1 MSTHSEKG
9 LDVQYTL
16 SAEPVATSYEQDVA
30 QRMMD
35 DEKDI
40 TSLNRA
46 ISENNASLC
55 QEIVSESRKTECQEA
70 ILARELTR
78 SGTVSDCQKLTIA
91 TLRNGCVS
99 ATLQSSALH
108 SLDQSLCSEITD
120 TIQAQYCRELVDQQL
135 LVQMTQ
141 SGTISQEGCSR
152 LTDKYKQEC
161 MDSIT
166 QVDDSITLQQAISSE
181 NLEACKTLSDEALQ
195 FTCFDT
201 ILLKQALKS
210 GDKNLCD
217 YVRDETKK
225 NTCL

>member
-1 MSTHSEKG
+1 MATYSEEG

-55 QEIVSESRKTECQEA
+55 QEIVSGSRKTECQEA
-70 ILARELTR
+70 ILARELTL

-99 ATLQSSALH
+99 ATLQSSALR
-108 SLDQSLCSEITD
+108 SLDHSLCSEITD

-135 LVQMTQ
+135 LVQMTR

-166 QVDDSITLQQAISSE
+166 QVDDSVTLQQAISSE
-181 NLEACKTLSDEALQ
+181 NLEACKTLSEEALQ